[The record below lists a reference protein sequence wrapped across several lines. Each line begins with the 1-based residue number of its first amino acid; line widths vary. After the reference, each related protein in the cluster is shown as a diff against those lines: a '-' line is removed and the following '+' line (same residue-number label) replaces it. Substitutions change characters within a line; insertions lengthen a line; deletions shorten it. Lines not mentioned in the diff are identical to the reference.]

1 MTISKK
7 IEGFMTRASWT
18 RRMFEEGNKLKA
30 RLGEENV
37 FDFTLGNPLPLPP
50 EQVVSTL
57 KRIAGSD
64 DPDLHRYMN
73 NAGYSE
79 VRASIAGYLS
89 GQVGL
94 PFGTR
99 HVLMTV
105 GAAGAMNVFLK
116 AVLDPGDEVIIIAP
130 YFVEYLFYIDN
141 HGGQAVKVD
150 AGEGFDLDVDAI
162 GRAVTPRTKVVVICT
177 PNNPTGV
184 VYSDGTL
191 DSLGRLLEEKERET
205 GRTIYLV
212 SDEPYRKILYD
223 LERCPSHLNH
233 YRDSILITSHSKDL
247 ALPGERIGY
256 VAVHPEIEGV
266 DTLVDAMTFTN
277 RTLGFVNAPA
287 LWQRVAGACQEASV
301 DVEWYRQ
308 KRDLLYDRL
317 TSMGYE
323 MVKPGGAFYLFPRSP
338 LPDDREFARLALEE
352 QLLVVPGTGFGT
364 PGYFRI
370 AYCTVSE
377 ETIER
382 ALPVFE
388 RVRQRALERE
398 AG

>member
-7 IEGFMTRASWT
+7 IEGFMTKASWI

-30 RLGEENV
+30 RFGEDSV
-37 FDFTLGNPLPLPP
+37 FDFTLGNPLPSPP
-50 EQVVSTL
+50 EQVISTL

-141 HGGQAVKVD
+141 HGGTPVKVD
-150 AGEGFDLDVDAI
+150 AADDFDLDVDAI
-162 GRAVTPRTKVVVICT
+162 ERAVTSSTKAVVICT

-184 VYSDGTL
+184 VYSDETL
-191 DSLGRLLEEKERET
+191 ERLGRMLEEKERET
-205 GRTIYLV
+205 GRVIYLV

-256 VAVHPEIEGV
+256 VTVHPEIEGV
-266 DTLVDAMTFTN
+266 DQLVDAMTFTN

-287 LWQRVAGACQEASV
+287 LWQRVAGVCQDASV

-308 KRDLLYDRL
+308 KRDLLYDGL
-317 TSMGYE
+317 TSIGYE

-338 LPDDREFARLALEE
+338 LEDDQAFARLALEE
-352 QLLVVPGTGFGT
+352 RLLVVPGSGFGT
-364 PGYFRI
+364 PGHFRI

-388 RVRQRALERE
+388 QVRRGVLE
-398 AG
+398 AGSG